1 MFLTSYELNQLKAQT
16 DSVRVELY
24 AYEKNGQGYTTDASL
39 QLKAKDIKLT
49 ARTDAQGKAI
59 FKIPVQPLETVSIDI
74 EKMGFKTQQLIL
86 DKQNTLVSEGVWHV
100 QAPMEKAKGYLLDLT
115 VLEVEQKADGSSNT
129 FGLAGA
135 TVEVYNHTLQREE
148 LRLENHKSPQ
158 VSFLLAQG
166 NEYIFLIRKK
176 GYFAKRLRANVNI
189 NGCLLCM
196 EGFGTVTPA
205 VKENLSDNNT
215 SGGLITSTELK
226 KILKGESIR
235 LDNIY
240 YDKGKADLRPESE
253 KSLAQLAELLKDNP
267 HIRIE
272 LLSHTDSRGSAS
284 ANQKLSQKRA
294 EAVVAYL
301 TKAGKIPAK
310 RLSAKGFGEEKL
322 LNSCAD
328 GVECSEDMHQ
338 PNRRTEFAVIDVS
351 DKNDNDQVSLAS
363 MMQMLN
369 LEKILAANEQKNVDN
384 TNEPAPLGIV
394 ADPNRPRLP
403 PLPLPE
409 KYTGYTLFLFSETE
423 APGLEE
429 FVYGDFEQIFLE
441 EQGEK
446 IWVLA
451 GDYPNLSKAQAE
463 LKNVRTKYPS
473 AKVLQ
478 YASGILKQ

>member
-1 MFLTSYELNQLKAQT
+1 
-16 DSVRVELY
+16 
-24 AYEKNGQGYTTDASL
+24 
-39 QLKAKDIKLT
+39 
-49 ARTDAQGKAI
+49 
-59 FKIPVQPLETVSIDI
+59 
-74 EKMGFKTQQLIL
+74 
-86 DKQNTLVSEGVWHV
+86 
-100 QAPMEKAKGYLLDLT
+100 
-115 VLEVEQKADGSSNT
+115 
-129 FGLAGA
+129 
-135 TVEVYNHTLQREE
+135 VYNNTLQREE

-205 VKENLSDNNT
+205 VRENLSDNNT
-215 SGGLITSTELK
+215 SGGLITNTELK

-253 KSLAQLAELLKDNP
+253 KALTQLAELLKDNP

-272 LLSHTDSRGSAS
+272 LLAHTDSRGSA
-284 ANQKLSQKRA
+284 ANNQKLSQKRA
-294 EAVVAYL
+294 ESVVNYL
-301 TKAGKIPAK
+301 NKIGKIPAK
-310 RLSAKGFGEEKL
+310 RLTAKGFGEEKL

-328 GVECSEDMHQ
+328 GVECSEEMHQ
-338 PNRRTEFAVIDVS
+338 PNRRTEFAVLDIS
-351 DKNDNDQVSLAS
+351 EKNDNDQVSLAS

-369 LEKILAANEQKNVDN
+369 LEKILAANNQKNVDN
-384 TNEPAPLGIV
+384 SNEPAPVGIIT
-394 ADPNRPRLP
+394 DPNRPRLP
-403 PLPLPE
+403 PLALPE
-409 KYTGYTLFLFSETE
+409 KYTGYTFFLFSDIQ
-423 APGLEE
+423 APDLED
-429 FVYGDFEQIFLE
+429 FVYGDFEQVYLDA
-441 EQGEK
+441 QAEK

-451 GDYPNLSKAQAE
+451 GNFSSLTKAQAE
-463 LKNVRTKYPS
+463 LKNIRTKYPA